1 LFHFSPLLCRA
12 DKEPEDDFEGKEV
25 EDEEEEEEEEEEGG
39 EEEDDGVGLNAL
51 VGDDLD
57 DEDED
62 DEEEFVP
69 AAKGAKRTRQ
79 PAEAEAEAEDDEDEE
94 DEEDEDDEDD
104 EDDECVDPSRLCL
117 CLKTSTHIIL
127 FPRLS
132 FPPPTHTLSHTHTLC
147 MMYNF
152 HCSYYRED
160 GEEDEEDEEDEDE
173 EDDGE
178 AAPPVEKRQKQ

>member
-1 LFHFSPLLCRA
+1 MFHFSPLLCRA

-25 EDEEEEEEEEEEGG
+25 EDEEEEEEEEEGG

-104 EDDECVDPSRLCL
+104 EDDECVDPSRTPPL
-117 CLKTSTHIIL
+117 LKNSNAHNT
-127 FPRLS
+127 LS
-132 FPPPTHTLSHTHTLC
+132 APFLPPPHTHSLTHTHTMHAVQLPLLLLQGGW
-147 MMYNF
+147 
-152 HCSYYRED
+152 R
-160 GEEDEEDEEDEDE
+160 G
-173 EDDGE
+173 
-178 AAPPVEKRQKQ
+178 R